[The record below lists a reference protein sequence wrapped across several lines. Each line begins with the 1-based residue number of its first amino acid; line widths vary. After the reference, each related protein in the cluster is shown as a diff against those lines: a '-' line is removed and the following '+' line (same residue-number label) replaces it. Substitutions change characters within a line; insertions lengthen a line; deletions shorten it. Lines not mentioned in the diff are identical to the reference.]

1 MRRDHRTIPQDAI
14 RAAEDIRSMLGDMG
28 ETRCIQDLRTPRATE
43 RSFEIVGEALAG
55 SPATFPK

>member
-1 MRRDHRTIPQDAI
+1 MGRDHRTIPQDAI

-43 RSFEIVGEALAG
+43 
-55 SPATFPK
+55 